1 MPAIGPGSLVLVTGA
16 SGFLAAHCVHQLLER
31 GHSVRGTVRS
41 NEKGEYL
48 KKLFKRHGD
57 KFQYVI
63 AEDLEKPNVFDEAV
77 KGVDGV
83 LHTASP
89 FHMNA
94 EGRALDALV
103 NPAVN
108 GTKSVLA
115 SIAKENKVK
124 RVVVTSSFAAI
135 IDSKKVKPPHTFT
148 EADWNESD
156 PIQSEQ
162 EGNAQSP
169 AINAYRASKTLAERA
184 AWDFVEANK
193 PSFDLATINPPLVLG
208 PIIHQV
214 NSPDSLNT
222 SAANIWKLMHGG
234 SPTAAVAVDVRDT
247 AKAHVEALLRPDA
260 GGQRFGPSYGPY
272 TYQEVSDIIHATKVP
287 IPDEWKKNTP
297 TDINDS
303 KAPVNLDGSKTERE
317 LGVQYHTFKQ
327 TIEDTLTSFVDYHN
341 RGWKGVTSEEVLYLP

>member
-41 NEKGEYL
+41 KEKGDYL
-48 KKLFKRHGD
+48 KQLFKRHGD

-63 AEDLEKPNVFDEAV
+63 AEDVEKPNVFDESI

-108 GTKSVLA
+108 GTKNVLT
-115 SIAKENKVK
+115 SIAKEKNVK
-124 RVVVTSSFAAI
+124 RVIITSSFAAI
-135 IDSKKVKPPHTFT
+135 FDRAKATPPQTFT

-156 PIQSEQ
+156 PIQSEK

-169 AINAYRASKTLAERA
+169 ALNAYRASKTLAERA
-184 AWDFVEANK
+184 AWEFVEANK
-193 PSFDLATINPPLVLG
+193 PSFDLATINPPFVFG

-214 NSPDSLNT
+214 NNPDSLNT
-222 SAANIWKLMHGG
+222 STAAIWQLLHGNK
-234 SPTAAVAVDVRDT
+234 PTAANAVDVRDA
-247 AKAHVEALLRPDA
+247 AKAHVEALLRSDA
-260 GGQRFGPSYGPY
+260 GGQRFGPSYGTY
-272 TYQEVSDIIHATKVP
+272 TIQEISDIIHATKLP
-287 IPDEWKKNTP
+287 IPEEWKKNTP
-297 TDINDS
+297 KDINDS
-303 KAPVNLDGSKTERE
+303 KSPFTQDGSKSERV
-317 LGVQYHTFKQ
+317 LGIQYHTLKQ
-327 TIEDTLTSFVDYHN
+327 TIEDTLASLLDYHN
-341 RGWKGVTSEEVLYLP
+341 RGWKGVASEEVLYLP

>member
-41 NEKGEYL
+41 KEKGEYL
-48 KKLFKRHGD
+48 QKIFKRHGD
-57 KFQYVI
+57 KFQFVI
-63 AEDLEKPNVFDEAV
+63 AEDVEKPNVFDEAV

-108 GTKSVLA
+108 GTKNVLS
-115 SIAKENKVK
+115 SIAKGKDVK
-124 RVVVTSSFAAI
+124 RVVITSSFAAI
-135 IDSKKVKPPHTFT
+135 LDSKKVSPPHTFT
-148 EADWNESD
+148 EAEWNQSD
-156 PIQSEQ
+156 PEQSER

-169 AINAYRASKTLAERA
+169 SINAYRASKTLAESE
-184 AWDFVEANK
+184 AWKFVEANK
-193 PSFDLATINPPLVLG
+193 PPFDLVSINPPLVLG

-214 NSPDSLNT
+214 NDPENLNT
-222 SAANIWKLMHGG
+222 SASNIWKLMHGG
-234 SPTAAVAVDVRDT
+234 KPTAGVAVDVRDT
-247 AKAHVEALLRPDA
+247 AKAHVEALLRADA
-260 GGQRFGPSYGPY
+260 GGQRFAPSAGTY
-272 TYQEVSDIIHATKVP
+272 TYQEVSDIVRATKLP
-287 IPDEWKKNTP
+287 IPDEWKQGTLK
-297 TDINDS
+297 DINDQKS
-303 KAPVNLDGSKTERE
+303 AFDLDGSKCERG

-327 TIEDTLTSFVDYHN
+327 TIEDTLTSFIDYYK
-341 RGWKGVTSEEVLYLP
+341 RGWKGVVSEEILYLP